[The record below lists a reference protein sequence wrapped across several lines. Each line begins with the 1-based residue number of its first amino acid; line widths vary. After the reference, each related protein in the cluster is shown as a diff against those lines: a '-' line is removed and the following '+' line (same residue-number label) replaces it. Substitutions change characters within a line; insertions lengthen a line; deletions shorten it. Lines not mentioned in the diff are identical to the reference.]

1 MNLLDIIVAILLPE
15 QERLLTI
22 QSLSLLLLRRLSVG
36 NWLVITLLT
45 IRSMGQFLARVW
57 MPAIHV
63 QESGIRHHRRI
74 VVPRRT
80 WLGIEEREV
89 VADSEYD
96 KRESMMAPFSY
107 LNKSLISQ
115 SIASATLVR

>member
-1 MNLLDIIVAILLPE
+1 M
-15 QERLLTI
+15 
-22 QSLSLLLLRRLSVG
+22 
-36 NWLVITLLT
+36 
-45 IRSMGQFLARVW
+45 
-57 MPAIHV
+57 
-63 QESGIRHHRRI
+63 RI
-74 VVPRRT
+74 V
-80 WLGIEEREV
+80 IEEREV